1 MNLRQTTINNYV
13 IFAVG
18 SLTVKHRTVDIA
30 MKNIP
35 VAAERCLPAKTVR
48 RDTVTLAA
56 PPSASEGRHA
66 SAAEVIKE

>member
-1 MNLRQTTINNYV
+1 MNMNLHQTTINNYV

-35 VAAERCLPAKTVR
+35 VAAEPVCLQKQCGA
-48 RDTVTLAA
+48 TL
-56 PPSASEGRHA
+56 
-66 SAAEVIKE
+66 